1 MESEASETDA
11 LVALSE
17 VLVEYGNRRTNPVL
31 DVLPESEPFQLNRK
45 YPEQRLRFG
54 SDQWRAYY
62 HSHSDQY
69 PSPWDEHG
77 HFHLFYR
84 VDDQGDSANDWSHI
98 VALSMSA
105 EGQPVRWFTVNNW
118 VCGDRWLEA
127 PELVKRVRFSSDGD
141 VPAGRWLAC
150 LTNFYRDQIVKLLL
164 CRDQALHQA
173 RKQQSLSDALS
184 NRNIYYLANQAIDL
198 KRELGIALDQQR

>member
-1 MESEASETDA
+1 MEPDAGETDA
-11 LVALSE
+11 LLALSE
-17 VLVEYGNRRTNPVL
+17 ILVEYGNRRTNPVL
-31 DVLPESEPFQLNRK
+31 DVLPENKPFQLNKK
-45 YPEQRLRFG
+45 YPPQRLHFG
-54 SDQWRAYY
+54 ADQWRAYY

-84 VDDQGDSANDWSHI
+84 VDDQGDTATDWSHV

-118 VCGDRWLEA
+118 VCGDRWLNA
-127 PELVKRVRFSSDGD
+127 PELENRIRFSADGD

-150 LTNFYRDQIVKLLL
+150 MTNFYRDRIVELLFSRDRVL
-164 CRDQALHQA
+164 DQARH
-173 RKQQSLSDALS
+173 QQSLQDALID
-184 NRNIYYLANQAIDL
+184 RNIYYLANQAIDL
-198 KRELGIALDQQR
+198 KQELGIALDQRR